1 MKTLAII
8 IGAAIV
14 AYLMVC
20 AKDWFDD
27 MNNEE

>member
-8 IGAAIV
+8 IVAAVV
-14 AYLMVC
+14 AYIMIC